1 MSGDLTSNPTL
12 TLSVGGTFFRLTPDG
27 PSDGSVQF
35 VHQEGTDEVLLNLRG
50 FTGTLCVSETFSP
63 SSSITPKTN
72 HVSKRKMMEQHSE
85 EASKKVREALAETD
99 DASVATDIV
108 AMDEEENAPTSTG
121 IQQSASMPPITG
133 GGSNNTSPSHH
144 SYQEEASQDTTLLGQ
159 SQLSDNES
167 MDDDREDEEAVGFA
181 NGTSNTLLESLSPPD
196 SASKPARV
204 SLGEQ
209 QQKASKKP
217 AALTTASNKGPAP
230 TSLLSAPATSKNQDP
245 PCARWGHTVTDIG
258 KDRLLVY
265 GGQTIDKKA
274 GPTTLEDV
282 CIYHTLKKTWFR
294 PFNCNGSP
302 RQWHTATYMPDRQ
315 LLISF
320 GGESVAKG
328 KVTTESK
335 VMVLDTEIMLW
346 YPPQVT
352 GDVPS
357 SRSGHTATVLGN
369 DLVVFGG
376 VKGRKWLNTVSVLDC
391 TVWRWTSVKAAG
403 AAPPPRSYHTAV
415 ALGHNR
421 IVIVGGNNSDQ
432 CFDSVHVLE
441 KTTDEEEGTVKW
453 RWSHPTVRGC
463 KPVARTGHS
472 ATVLADGKTVV
483 VYGGWDPNDD
493 SNDEEEPT
501 DEDDEETIFD
511 DYLYLD
517 TENWTWRKGGVASKR
532 VGHAAVLKEDASEV
546 MVFGGRVPGDEF
558 TADFESLSI
567 QK

>member
-1 MSGDLTSNPTL
+1 
-12 TLSVGGTFFRLTPDG
+12 
-27 PSDGSVQF
+27 
-35 VHQEGTDEVLLNLRG
+35 LNLRG
-50 FTGTLCVSETFSP
+50 FTGSLCVSETFSQ
-63 SSSITPKTN
+63 SSITPKTN
-72 HVSKRKMMEQHSE
+72 HVSKRKMMEHSE
-85 EASKKVREALAETD
+85 EASKRVREALAETD

-108 AMDEEENAPTSTG
+108 AMEEEENDNDKIWAQQKVASSSTE
-121 IQQSASMPPITG
+121 IQQSGGAS
-133 GGSNNTSPSHH
+133 NTSSPSHH
-144 SYQEEASQDTTLLGQ
+144 FHQEEASQDTTLLGQ
-159 SQLSDNES
+159 SQLSDTEL
-167 MDDDREDEEAVGFA
+167 MDDDGEDEEAVGFA
-181 NGTSNTLLESLSPPD
+181 TSKTLLESVSPPD

-204 SLGEQ
+204 SLGEH
-209 QQKASKKP
+209 QQKVAKKP
-217 AALTTASNKGPAP
+217 AASTTPSDKGPAR

-245 PCARWGHTVTDIG
+245 PCARWGHTLTDIG

-265 GGQTIDKKA
+265 GGQTIDMKT

-391 TVWRWTSVKAAG
+391 TVWRWTSIKAAG
-403 AAPPPRSYHTAV
+403 AAPQPRSYHTAV
-415 ALGHNR
+415 ALGDNR

-441 KTTDEEEGTVKW
+441 KTTTDEEEGTVKW

-493 SNDEEEPT
+493 SNDDEEGT
-501 DEDDEETIFD
+501 DENDEETIFD

-517 TENWTWRKGGVASKR
+517 TEKWTWRKGGVASKR
-532 VGHAAVLKEDASEV
+532 VGHAAVLNEDASEV
-546 MVFGGRVPGDEF
+546 MVFGGRIPGDEF